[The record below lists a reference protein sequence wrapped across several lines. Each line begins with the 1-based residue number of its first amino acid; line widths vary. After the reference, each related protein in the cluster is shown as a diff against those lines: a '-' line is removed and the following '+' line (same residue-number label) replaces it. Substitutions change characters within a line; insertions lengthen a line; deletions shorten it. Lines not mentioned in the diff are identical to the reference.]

1 MLCTLLSWKHDNE
14 VFFSGQNKTDRK
26 ASLVNLSTS
35 ITGKMF
41 CDISKEELAK
51 LKPKRRTKGRKEVAA
66 SPEKGKQLQKKEEG
80 C

>member
-1 MLCTLLSWKHDNE
+1 M
-14 VFFSGQNKTDRK
+14 
-26 ASLVNLSTS
+26 NLSTS

-51 LKPKRRTKGRKEVAA
+51 LKPKRKTKGRKEVVA
-66 SPEKGKQLQKKEEG
+66 SSEKGKQLQKKEEG